1 MQENNKRIAKNTL
14 FLYFRMLLTM
24 GVSLYTSRVVL
35 ATLGEVD
42 FGIYG
47 VVGGIVAMF
56 GFLNSTLTSGTQRFL
71 TFQIGKNDFSELKK
85 TFAVSLNIHIAL
97 SIIVL
102 ILAETIGLWF
112 LKTKI
117 NIPDGRE
124 YAAMWTY
131 QMSVLAAM
139 LSIIQVP
146 YNASIIAHERMNIY
160 AYVSIIEVSLKLAI
174 VYLLVVSGIDKLI
187 IYSVLIFIVSLII
200 MSIYRIYC
208 VKQYEECR
216 FGWVKDKPLYQSILA
231 FSGWNIFGCGAVVG
245 ATQGVNILL
254 NIFFGPVVNAARGI
268 AFQVS
273 AAITAFVNNYQTAVN
288 PQIVKL
294 YASGK
299 INELYALLF
308 QNSKFS
314 FCLMWLLLLPVMLK
328 TEVILKLWL
337 VEVPEYTPLFC
348 RLVLLQALV
357 SATQRPYVMAI
368 HATGKMKIPNLSGGI
383 ILLLVLPISYYFLRM
398 NFAAYIPFV
407 IYLLAFI
414 VTSSIEIFLLYRW
427 IKLPVYNLIRKVY
440 FPIVAII
447 ISSLPIS
454 LVINKNSTDSFV
466 SLIYVTAISVLLVAV
481 STYYVALNSD
491 MRSKILKIVLTRK

>member
-1 MQENNKRIAKNTL
+1 
-14 FLYFRMLLTM
+14 
-24 GVSLYTSRVVL
+24 
-35 ATLGEVD
+35 
-42 FGIYG
+42 
-47 VVGGIVAMF
+47 
-56 GFLNSTLTSGTQRFL
+56 
-71 TFQIGKNDFSELKK
+71 
-85 TFAVSLNIHIAL
+85 
-97 SIIVL
+97 
-102 ILAETIGLWF
+102 
-112 LKTKI
+112 
-117 NIPDGRE
+117 
-124 YAAMWTY
+124 
-131 QMSVLAAM
+131 
-139 LSIIQVP
+139 
-146 YNASIIAHERMNIY
+146 
-160 AYVSIIEVSLKLAI
+160 
-174 VYLLVVSGIDKLI
+174 
-187 IYSVLIFIVSLII
+187 
-200 MSIYRIYC
+200 
-208 VKQYEECR
+208 
-216 FGWVKDKPLYQSILA
+216 
-231 FSGWNIFGCGAVVG
+231 
-245 ATQGVNILL
+245 
-254 NIFFGPVVNAARGI
+254 
-268 AFQVS
+268 
-273 AAITAFVNNYQTAVN
+273 
-288 PQIVKL
+288 
-294 YASGK
+294 
-299 INELYALLF
+299 
-308 QNSKFS
+308 
-314 FCLMWLLLLPVMLK
+314 MLK